1 MTKRTGDP
9 DMKATS
15 LKFSHITAYAAP
27 TFCLMFLVGPA
38 QSLIQGVY
46 TQYFGLKL
54 ADLASIVLIA
64 RIFDAVTDPAIGL
77 ISDRTKSKLPGGRKF
92 WVVLGSVVSLCAVFF
107 LFIPQAAVTPGYFF
121 IWFVVCYLGWTLVEI
136 PHLSWGSELSR
147 DYKQKAR
154 VFSNR
159 AFFYYLGYIAF
170 LALPFLPI
178 FDEPGYTPQ
187 TLVVAFWVVAISFP
201 ITVGFAVWHAP
212 QGQPDEQPAS
222 SNVFHAFKA
231 LTWNPALR
239 NFAAIFIMIGLGIGM
254 QTGVAFLYIT
264 SFLGLFSEAPIIFVL
279 SFPLAI
285 IALPLWLWISRTVG
299 KHYGLFGG
307 VALTAV
313 TFIGLAMLRP
323 GPEIF
328 WTFFILNAA
337 IHFFQSSWISIAP
350 SMLGD
355 IIDYDKLKTGQDN
368 SATYYAFYTF
378 IRKVF
383 EGIGGGLGLLIAAN
397 YGFEPSE
404 LVINEQ
410 VIFGMQLVMGFLP
423 ATLFVVAAYFSFRFP
438 ITAARHAEILEQ
450 IKIKE
455 EARSSK
461 S

>member
-1 MTKRTGDP
+1 
-9 DMKATS
+9 MKATS

-355 IIDYDKLKTGQDN
+355 IIDYDKLKTGEDN

-455 EARSSK
+455 KARSSR